1 MRLVDHEMHAIL
13 AGPLGVIANR
23 RNTLTRTCRIPSEI
37 LGQIFLH
44 YKRTLLGSCLFQKSK
59 ERRFALYGT
68 MLWWVP
74 AVAHV
79 CRHWRTVAFQTPKL
93 WTHIALHLGRTC
105 ALRMLTLSR
114 ALPITIAMNDPH
126 PCEGSIVPVFWGWFP
141 KRGPLKLDPIYVLSN
156 HLFHIQN
163 LELGA
168 CSCTARR
175 WVRLLETSAPLLET
189 VWMRI
194 NSHRPDSR
202 RSSDLPVALPCNFLA
217 THPRLRRVIIENAF
231 FSSWSL
237 GIHPPSQLVVFSIT
251 APNPNQTSERSLLAL
266 PTHRQLLDCF
276 SLMPALEELALEHCL
291 PFYYLNRPLW
301 PRPVSLP
308 RLRALTLQDHSDR
321 CYQMLMSLS
330 IPPTTTVKALLWNRS
345 PLPNLRFLLI
355 LLPLL
360 PQLSFTSPAIPTGR
374 SGMLVSVKGGPR
386 ALSLSSTHDD
396 GNTIALS
403 VWHKFTPPSAAVARE
418 EYAGP
423 LSTPDVRLDYKRES
437 GDTDMEHR
445 ALLRACMTFPLVDLQ
460 MLSVRAEASRWSALD
475 LYMTFAACPVITHVL
490 VFGGVGERLLSA
502 LEQYAGTGGAYSP
515 TLFPELASLTLV
527 GIDFVRMDGAAS
539 RILLTA
545 LRRRQTS
552 CGCVKT
558 LNRIE
563 LRKCVVKK
571 EMVALLIE
579 FSVVVVWDKVTGP

>member
-1 MRLVDHEMHAIL
+1 
-13 AGPLGVIANR
+13 
-23 RNTLTRTCRIPSEI
+23 
-37 LGQIFLH
+37 
-44 YKRTLLGSCLFQKSK
+44 
-59 ERRFALYGT
+59 
-68 MLWWVP
+68 
-74 AVAHV
+74 
-79 CRHWRTVAFQTPKL
+79 
-93 WTHIALHLGRTC
+93 
-105 ALRMLTLSR
+105 
-114 ALPITIAMNDPH
+114 
-126 PCEGSIVPVFWGWFP
+126 
-141 KRGPLKLDPIYVLSN
+141 
-156 HLFHIQN
+156 
-163 LELGA
+163 
-168 CSCTARR
+168 
-175 WVRLLETSAPLLET
+175 
-189 VWMRI
+189 
-194 NSHRPDSR
+194 
-202 RSSDLPVALPCNFLA
+202 
-217 THPRLRRVIIENAF
+217 
-231 FSSWSL
+231 
-237 GIHPPSQLVVFSIT
+237 
-251 APNPNQTSERSLLAL
+251 
-266 PTHRQLLDCF
+266 
-276 SLMPALEELALEHCL
+276 
-291 PFYYLNRPLW
+291 
-301 PRPVSLP
+301 
-308 RLRALTLQDHSDR
+308 
-321 CYQMLMSLS
+321 
-330 IPPTTTVKALLWNRS
+330 
-345 PLPNLRFLLI
+345 
-355 LLPLL
+355 
-360 PQLSFTSPAIPTGR
+360 
-374 SGMLVSVKGGPR
+374 MLVSVKGGPR